1 MQRFPVSSFRFGCL
15 GGLGASAVK
24 FSSRYNKDV
33 RPKIAIPEPAW
44 EKPEYNA
51 RALPQY
57 EEAVRAAGGEPV
69 VVPLG
74 AAPAEIAKI
83 ASQCAGV
90 LLPGSSA
97 DVDPEKYGQRRDPK
111 SAAADRQRDNVDEL
125 LIQDAYNLRKPL
137 LGICYGMQI
146 LNVWRTGT
154 LRQHL
159 ATPVN
164 HEAGRAV
171 LRAHNA
177 VIPSDSVLGA
187 IVAPAVLDMTGPSLG
202 PGQETSEGHDAVEEP
217 ETLTIPVNSSHHQ
230 AADVVGDGLRA
241 VATSPD
247 DGVIEA
253 VEGTQPEHFVLGV
266 QWHPERTYKEEPAS
280 RALFAAFVAAAK
292 HWKK

>member
-1 MQRFPVSSFRFGCL
+1 M
-15 GGLGASAVK
+15 K
-24 FSSRYNKDV
+24 
-33 RPKIAIPEPAW
+33 PKIAIPQPTSD
-44 EKPEYNA
+44 KPEYNA

-57 EEAVRAAGGEPV
+57 EDAVRAAGGEPV

-74 AAPAEIAKI
+74 ATPAEIAKI

-97 DVDPEKYGQRRDPK
+97 DVDPEKYGQARDAK
-111 SAAADRQRDNVDEL
+111 SAPADPQRDNVDEL
-125 LIQDAYNLRKPL
+125 LIQDAYNLGKPL

-159 ATPVN
+159 ATKVN

-171 LRAHNA
+171 VRAHNA
-177 VIPSDSVLGA
+177 TIPADSILGA
-187 IVAPAVLDMTGPSLG
+187 IVAPTVLDMTGPSLG
-202 PGQETSEGHDAVEEP
+202 PGQENSEGHDAVEEP
-217 ETLTIPVNSSHHQ
+217 ATLTIPINSSHHQ
-230 AADVVGDGLRA
+230 AAEVVGDGLRA

-266 QWHPERTYKEEPAS
+266 QWHPERTYAEEPAS
-280 RALFAAFVAAAK
+280 RALFVAFVEAAK
-292 HWKK
+292 HWKR